1 MIGGGSGIEYGPKA
15 GAPASIARTIRATRT
30 ITQRFICFGRIVL
43 RAGETG
49 GGWLCSSLYTHASMS
64 GKVKAAVAGANGYA
78 GMTLVN
84 LLARHPNV
92 ELRQLTSRSF
102 AGKPYE
108 SVFPL
113 LELKGEFLPDPDPAG
128 IDVVFSCL
136 PHNIGAAKAGAWLAA
151 GARVIDMS
159 ADCRLKDPSQYPKWY
174 RQEHPA
180 PALLARAVFGL
191 PELHEH
197 ELQKAELIAVP
208 GCFSTSAILA
218 LAPAVASGLAGSD
231 IIIDAKS
238 GVSGAGRSPSMG
250 VHFSEVNES
259 LGAYAIEGHRH
270 TPEMTQELSA
280 LGRNGIQITFVPHLA
295 PMTRGILATCY
306 FDLKGSLAQLQ
317 DAYREFYAGQPF
329 TRVIPQS
336 PSTKLASHSNL
347 CLVNVSAQNDK
358 AVVTAALDNL
368 VKGASGQGVECFNIA
383 FGFDRRT
390 ALEAPIQWP

>member
-1 MIGGGSGIEYGPKA
+1 MGG
-15 GAPASIARTIRATRT
+15 RL
-30 ITQRFICFGRIVL
+30 Q
-43 RAGETG
+43 
-49 GGWLCSSLYTHASMS
+49 
-64 GKVKAAVAGANGYA
+64 AAVAGANGYA
-78 GMTLVN
+78 GMTVVN
-84 LLARHPNV
+84 LLARHPGV
-92 ELRQLTSRSF
+92 ELVQLTSRSF
-102 AGKPYE
+102 AGTAYA

-113 LELKGEFLPDPDPAG
+113 LNLGGEFLPEPEPAG
-128 IDVVFSCL
+128 VDVVFSCL
-136 PHNIGAAKAGAWLAA
+136 PHNVGAAKAGGWLAA

-159 ADCRLKDPSQYPKWY
+159 ADFRLKDPSQYPKWY

-191 PELHEH
+191 PELHER

-218 LAPAVASGLAGSD
+218 LAPAVASGLVGSD
-231 IIIDAKS
+231 IIVDAKS

-270 TPEMTQELSA
+270 MPEMTQELSA
-280 LGRNGIQITFVPHLA
+280 LGRDGIQITFVPHLA

-306 FDLKGSLAQLQ
+306 FDLKGSLAELQ
-317 DAYREFYAGQPF
+317 DTYSEFYAGQPF
-329 TRVIPQS
+329 TRVVGES
-336 PSTKLASHSNL
+336 PTTKRASHTNL
-347 CLVNVSAQNDK
+347 CLVNVAAQGEK

-383 FGFDRRT
+383 FGFDRKT
-390 ALEAPIQWP
+390 ALEFPIQWP